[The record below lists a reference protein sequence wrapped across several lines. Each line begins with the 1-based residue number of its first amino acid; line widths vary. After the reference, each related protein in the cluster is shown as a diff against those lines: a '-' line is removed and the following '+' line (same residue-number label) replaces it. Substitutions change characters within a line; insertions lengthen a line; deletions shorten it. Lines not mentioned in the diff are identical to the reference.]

1 MVLSDVIYQV
11 IFYAV
16 AALVLGSALIVA
28 MSRNIV
34 HSAFA
39 LLLTFFSIAGIYVFL
54 SAEFLAVAQVVI
66 YVGGI
71 LVLILFAVMLTNK
84 VKPARTTGGVQSG
97 GDVHPVRSEHRS
109 DHEPLLGRSEHGSE
123 NNTLSGSD
131 SSLPVPGSRPENPSG
146 SEGSDASNGV
156 NLSNP
161 SAPPYI
167 AAPLVVL
174 IFGGLVWLI
183 THTPW
188 KVGSLQEI
196 GTIND
201 IGNILMGKYLLAFEV
216 AAVLLLGALLGA
228 AYLARR
234 KRT

>member
-1 MVLSDVIYQV
+1 MYQV

-39 LLLTFFSIAGIYVFL
+39 LLLTFFSVAGIYVFL

-84 VKPARTTGGVQSG
+84 VR
-97 GDVHPVRSEHRS
+97 D
-109 DHEPLLGRSEHGSE
+109 
-123 NNTLSGSD
+123 
-131 SSLPVPGSRPENPSG
+131 
-146 SEGSDASNGV
+146 V

-167 AAPLVVL
+167 AAPLVMI
-174 IFGGLVWLI
+174 IFAGLLWLI
-183 THTPW
+183 MKTPW
-188 KVGSLQEI
+188 KTVGPQEI
-196 GTIND
+196 GAIND
-201 IGNILMGKYLLAFEV
+201 IGNALMGRYLLAFEV

-228 AYLARR
+228 AYLARKR
-234 KRT
+234 KS

>member
-131 SSLPVPGSRPENPSG
+131 SLL
-146 SEGSDASNGV
+146 SDASNGV

>member
-1 MVLSDVIYQV
+1 MVLSDVIYQA
-11 IFYAV
+11 IFYGV

-39 LLLTFFSIAGIYVFL
+39 LLLTFFSVAGIYVFL

-84 VKPARTTGGVQSG
+84 VK
-97 GDVHPVRSEHRS
+97 D
-109 DHEPLLGRSEHGSE
+109 
-123 NNTLSGSD
+123 
-131 SSLPVPGSRPENPSG
+131 
-146 SEGSDASNGV
+146 V

-167 AAPLVVL
+167 ATPLVMI
-174 IFGGLVWLI
+174 IFAGLLWLI
-183 THTPW
+183 MKTPW
-188 KVGSLQEI
+188 KTVGPQEI

-201 IGNILMGKYLLAFEV
+201 IGNALMGKYLLAFEV

-228 AYLARR
+228 AYLARKR
-234 KRT
+234 KS

>member
-16 AALVLGSALIVA
+16 AGLVLGSALIVA

-84 VKPARTTGGVQSG
+84 VK
-97 GDVHPVRSEHRS
+97 D
-109 DHEPLLGRSEHGSE
+109 
-123 NNTLSGSD
+123 
-131 SSLPVPGSRPENPSG
+131 
-146 SEGSDASNGV
+146 V

>member
-16 AALVLGSALIVA
+16 AGLVLGSALIVA

-97 GDVHPVRSEHRS
+97 GP
-109 DHEPLLGRSEHGSE
+109 
-123 NNTLSGSD
+123 
-131 SSLPVPGSRPENPSG
+131 
-146 SEGSDASNGV
+146 
-156 NLSNP
+156 
-161 SAPPYI
+161 
-167 AAPLVVL
+167 
-174 IFGGLVWLI
+174 
-183 THTPW
+183 
-188 KVGSLQEI
+188 
-196 GTIND
+196 
-201 IGNILMGKYLLAFEV
+201 
-216 AAVLLLGALLGA
+216 
-228 AYLARR
+228 AR
-234 KRT
+234 